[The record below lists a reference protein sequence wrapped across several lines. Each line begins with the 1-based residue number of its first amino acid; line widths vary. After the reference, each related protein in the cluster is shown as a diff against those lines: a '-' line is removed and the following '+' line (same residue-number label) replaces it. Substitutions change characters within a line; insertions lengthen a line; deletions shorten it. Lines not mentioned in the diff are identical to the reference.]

1 MDDNEYYAMM
11 RKQYSNPIKITKK
24 SARKEPEEIQTS
36 GTFSSWVKKYGH
48 EDAEMFMERN
58 QEASTFPLEEE
69 EENIRPDTHGHHL

>member
-11 RKQYSNPIKITKK
+11 RKQYSNPIKISK
-24 SARKEPEEIQTS
+24 KEPEEIQTS

-58 QEASTFPLEEE
+58 AESSANPLEEE
-69 EENIRPDTHGHHL
+69 